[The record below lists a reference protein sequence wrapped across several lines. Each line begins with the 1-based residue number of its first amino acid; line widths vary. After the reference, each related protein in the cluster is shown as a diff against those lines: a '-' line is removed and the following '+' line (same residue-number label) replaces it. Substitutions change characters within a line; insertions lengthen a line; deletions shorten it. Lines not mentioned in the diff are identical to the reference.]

1 LKRGFSF
8 AVSLVVVKGLRGG
21 IYAVLSE
28 GGESTN
34 LDAWGY
40 LSIPD
45 LFLLF
50 FLFSFARGC
59 WLAGMNLYLSRGDFL
74 DARYHCFDFYSFSF
88 LLLCKEAYG
97 LRVPIIKEACS
108 LYQKLVT
115 RF

>member
-1 LKRGFSF
+1 VRLRRWFSLSL
-8 AVSLVVVKGLRGG
+8 SLVVVGG
-21 IYAVLSE
+21 FGMRRDLCWSV

-45 LFLLF
+45 FFLLF

-88 LLLCKEAYG
+88 LLLCKEACG
-97 LRVPIIKEACS
+97 LWVPTLSYTRLVICIKS
-108 LYQKLVT
+108 L
-115 RF
+115 